1 MHYDLSDASITRHKF
16 RAGEKVAVSE
26 NARVR
31 STPTTEIQNI
41 VATVQGKQEATI
53 LEEFVYDES
62 HKHSTNLFSLRL
74 KHYVW
79 FKVKLEN
86 GTTGYIASG
95 LLSPID
101 VEEEPVI
108 ATGTSKGVNVRQG
121 PSGSTEKLGYIS
133 KGETVEIV
141 AEEGSYY
148 KVKYNGGYGYVY
160 GTYIEL
166 EEKDLPV
173 TAEGISKGVNV
184 RQSPSGSSEKLG
196 YISKGERVEIVE
208 EAGSYY
214 KVKYNGGYGYVYGI
228 YIELEEEELPVIAE
242 GISKGVNVRQ
252 SPSGSSEK
260 LGYISKGETV
270 EIVEEAR
277 SYYKVKYN
285 GGYGYVYGT
294 YIELEEELPVIA
306 EGISKG
312 VNVRL
317 GPSSSTEKLGYIS
330 SGEAVEIV
338 EEEGSYYKVK
348 YNGGYGYVYGTYIE
362 IKEKVIAEG
371 TSKGVNVRQG
381 PSGST
386 EKLGYLSSGET
397 VEIVEE
403 EGSYYKVKY
412 NDSYGYVY
420 GLYVDII
427 E

>member
-1 MHYDLSDASITRHKF
+1 
-16 RAGEKVAVSE
+16 
-26 NARVR
+26 
-31 STPTTEIQNI
+31 
-41 VATVQGKQEATI
+41 
-53 LEEFVYDES
+53 
-62 HKHSTNLFSLRL
+62 
-74 KHYVW
+74 
-79 FKVKLEN
+79 
-86 GTTGYIASG
+86 
-95 LLSPID
+95 
-101 VEEEPVI
+101 
-108 ATGTSKGVNVRQG
+108 
-121 PSGSTEKLGYIS
+121 
-133 KGETVEIV
+133 
-141 AEEGSYY
+141 
-148 KVKYNGGYGYVY
+148 
-160 GTYIEL
+160 
-166 EEKDLPV
+166 
-173 TAEGISKGVNV
+173 
-184 RQSPSGSSEKLG
+184 
-196 YISKGERVEIVE
+196 
-208 EAGSYY
+208 
-214 KVKYNGGYGYVYGI
+214 
-228 YIELEEEELPVIAE
+228 
-242 GISKGVNVRQ
+242 
-252 SPSGSSEK
+252 
-260 LGYISKGETV
+260 
-270 EIVEEAR
+270 
-277 SYYKVKYN
+277 
-285 GGYGYVYGT
+285 VYGT